1 MKTTA
6 AMVASD
12 ADRGMSSLFEGFMS
26 SDRKMIWQYRFRQ
39 QDQFFLQPIAVAIVC
54 AVFIVL
60 ILIMG
65 IMDSQRSNR
74 ILVGFMQN
82 QALSISGV
90 IQRLSQENLSNLVQA
105 FQRDR
110 ERSFVP
116 LKDTAFSPQKM
127 LTTALAD
134 LGREID
140 EAWKADQISDS
151 SLQKFAAEKGLWMV
165 AVMNK
170 QGRVV
175 YQSRSLLI
183 DQTVQ
188 RSTVKIKE
196 TQQEIAIGL
205 LTQLVTQLD
214 FHRQSL
220 LPGTNGRNA
229 ANVND
234 RDIPGELIQAL
245 NKLKIGFVALKRK
258 DGSGTILIALDRDG
272 LRYWGTKVSIEK
284 ALEKLGEGQSQG
296 LVYIVVMDRQ
306 GTILDATGR
315 VPEKW
320 READMH
326 LSEILSGKRT
336 IESRKV
342 IYQGRNLLDMAI
354 PFVLNDKIAG
364 VVRIGLER
372 ESMDR
377 ILAENRRNMMIFS
390 ILIVLIALLAM
401 WLLFHNQNR
410 HLAGIVEMER
420 RLDKAERLSALGQL
434 AAGVAHEIRNPLN
447 AVSMAS
453 QRLKRDFVPADED
466 KAREFQSLAGVIRD
480 EIRRLNGIIE
490 EFLTFSK
497 SRRLEFHDYPV
508 TDVLQKIVN
517 LIREEATAKNID
529 IRTHWSTDGAII
541 PMDMDKLQQA
551 LLNIIKNAMESI
563 DGKGVIDITVT
574 QKTKD
579 KISVKVSDTG
589 CGMTSNEV
597 ERIFSPEYTTKE
609 KGLGLGLP
617 LAHEIVRGHSGE
629 ILVFSEQGSGTTFE
643 IILPAEKVHDKSF
656 KGEGLKGK
664 ASI

>member
-1 MKTTA
+1 
-6 AMVASD
+6 
-12 ADRGMSSLFEGFMS
+12 
-26 SDRKMIWQYRFRQ
+26 MIWQYRFRQ

-82 QALSISGV
+82 QALSIIGV

-175 YQSRSLLI
+175 YQSRPLPI

-245 NKLKIGFVALKRK
+245 NKLNIGFVALKRK

-579 KISVKVSDTG
+579 KISIKVSDTG

>member
-1 MKTTA
+1 
-6 AMVASD
+6 MVASD

-220 LPGTNGRNA
+220 LPGTNGQNA

-529 IRTHWSTDGAII
+529 IRTHWSTDGAVI

-579 KISVKVSDTG
+579 KVSIKVSDTG

-643 IILPAEKVHDKSF
+643 IILPAEKAHDKSF

>member
-1 MKTTA
+1 
-6 AMVASD
+6 
-12 ADRGMSSLFEGFMS
+12 
-26 SDRKMIWQYRFRQ
+26 MIWKYRFRQ

-183 DQTVQ
+183 DQRVQ

-220 LPGTNGRNA
+220 LPGTNGQNA

-529 IRTHWSTDGAII
+529 IRTHWSTDGAVI

-643 IILPAEKVHDKSF
+643 IILPAEKAHDKSF

>member
-1 MKTTA
+1 
-6 AMVASD
+6 MVASD

-82 QALSISGV
+82 QALSIIGV

-183 DQTVQ
+183 DQRVQ

-205 LTQLVTQLD
+205 LTQLITQLD

-517 LIREEATAKNID
+517 LIREESTAKNID
-529 IRTHWSTDGAII
+529 IRTHWSTNGAII

>member
-1 MKTTA
+1 
-6 AMVASD
+6 
-12 ADRGMSSLFEGFMS
+12 
-26 SDRKMIWQYRFRQ
+26 MIWKYRFRQ

-82 QALSISGV
+82 QALSIIGV

-116 LKDTAFSPQKM
+116 LKDTAFSPEKM

-140 EAWKADQISDS
+140 EAWKADRISDS

-175 YQSRSLLI
+175 YQSRPLPI
-183 DQTVQ
+183 DQRVQ

-205 LTQLVTQLD
+205 LTQLITQLD
-214 FHRQSL
+214 FHRQSI
-220 LPGTNGRNA
+220 LPGTNGRNT

-529 IRTHWSTDGAII
+529 IRTHWSTDGAVI

-563 DGKGVIDITVT
+563 EDKGVIDITVAR
-574 QKTKD
+574 KTKD
-579 KISVKVSDTG
+579 KISIKVSDTG
-589 CGMTSNEV
+589 CGMTSTEV

-643 IILPAEKVHDKSF
+643 IILPAEKAHDKSF

>member
-1 MKTTA
+1 
-6 AMVASD
+6 
-12 ADRGMSSLFEGFMS
+12 
-26 SDRKMIWQYRFRQ
+26 
-39 QDQFFLQPIAVAIVC
+39 
-54 AVFIVL
+54 
-60 ILIMG
+60 
-65 IMDSQRSNR
+65 
-74 ILVGFMQN
+74 
-82 QALSISGV
+82 
-90 IQRLSQENLSNLVQA
+90 
-105 FQRDR
+105 
-110 ERSFVP
+110 
-116 LKDTAFSPQKM
+116 
-127 LTTALAD
+127 
-134 LGREID
+134 
-140 EAWKADQISDS
+140 
-151 SLQKFAAEKGLWMV
+151 
-165 AVMNK
+165 
-170 QGRVV
+170 
-175 YQSRSLLI
+175 
-183 DQTVQ
+183 
-188 RSTVKIKE
+188 
-196 TQQEIAIGL
+196 
-205 LTQLVTQLD
+205 
-214 FHRQSL
+214 
-220 LPGTNGRNA
+220 
-229 ANVND
+229 
-234 RDIPGELIQAL
+234 
-245 NKLKIGFVALKRK
+245 
-258 DGSGTILIALDRDG
+258 
-272 LRYWGTKVSIEK
+272 
-284 ALEKLGEGQSQG
+284 
-296 LVYIVVMDRQ
+296 
-306 GTILDATGR
+306 
-315 VPEKW
+315 
-320 READMH
+320 
-326 LSEILSGKRT
+326 
-336 IESRKV
+336 
-342 IYQGRNLLDMAI
+342 MAI

-551 LLNIIKNAMESI
+551 LLNIIKNAMESM

-579 KISVKVSDTG
+579 KISIKVSDTG

-597 ERIFSPEYTTKE
+597 KRIFSPEYTTKE

>member
-1 MKTTA
+1 
-6 AMVASD
+6 
-12 ADRGMSSLFEGFMS
+12 
-26 SDRKMIWQYRFRQ
+26 MIWQYRFRQ

-183 DQTVQ
+183 DQRVQ

-517 LIREEATAKNID
+517 LIREEATAMNID
-529 IRTHWSTDGAII
+529 IRTHWSTDGAVI

-551 LLNIIKNAMESI
+551 LLNIIKNAMESM

-579 KISVKVSDTG
+579 KISIKVSDTG

-597 ERIFSPEYTTKE
+597 KRIFSPEYTTKE

-643 IILPAEKVHDKSF
+643 IILPAEKVHDKSL
-656 KGEGLKGK
+656 KAEGLKGK